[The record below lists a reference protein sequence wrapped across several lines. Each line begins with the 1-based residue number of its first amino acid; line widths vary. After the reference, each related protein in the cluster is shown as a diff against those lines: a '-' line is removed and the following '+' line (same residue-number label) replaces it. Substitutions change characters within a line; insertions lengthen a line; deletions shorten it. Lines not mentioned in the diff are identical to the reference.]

1 MPLQSSGLH
10 LHGTLWMCFV
20 TKGDPIN
27 LFLCLGQGISSPC
40 SHTNCYFQ
48 RWRIHQ
54 ELQSQR
60 TGELSETVKQLQ
72 APSPSP
78 HTDPGRAIPNGK
90 GIAWDPWVVVE
101 GDFYWVELRQE
112 SAKESWTGLQEF
124 FIQTLKKVL
133 SFGQVFWAR
142 LFPPWTYHFCHPW
155 GMCFETRTLGIWS
168 CGAQLAKTL
177 QEEIVGWKDK
187 ITPWGLIQEH
197 NFLPTCLPPQHPCI
211 AIAWGYLRQF
221 APSLQSLSDLWSMK
235 IPTLSLQAAKS
246 YEI

>member
-90 GIAWDPWVVVE
+90 GIARDPWVVAE

-142 LFPPWTYHFCHPW
+142 FFFLHEPIVSAILGECALKRGHWE
-155 GMCFETRTLGIWS
+155 FE
-168 CGAQLAKTL
+168 AA
-177 QEEIVGWKDK
+177 E
-187 ITPWGLIQEH
+187 
-197 NFLPTCLPPQHPCI
+197 
-211 AIAWGYLRQF
+211 
-221 APSLQSLSDLWSMK
+221 
-235 IPTLSLQAAKS
+235 LSLPKLCKRKS
-246 YEI
+246 WGGRIRSLPEA